1 MKEKWSPKRV
11 QRTGKFQEALRYY
24 VKRYCESLEK
34 GDRFLSALYLD
45 EIAQTLVFMSEGKLS
60 YETFNRKVR
69 EVISPEL
76 KERQF
81 KGFEED
87 LEIVL
92 RKRFPEIFE
101 RESQQHGFFI

>member
-1 MKEKWSPKRV
+1 MKEEWSPKRL
-11 QRTGKFQEALRYY
+11 QREGKFQEALNYY

-45 EIAQTLVFMSEGKLS
+45 EIARTLILMSEGKLP
-60 YETFNRKVR
+60 YETFNGKVR
-69 EVISPEL
+69 EVVSLGL
-76 KERQF
+76 KEKQL

-92 RKRFPEIFE
+92 RKRFPEIYE
-101 RESQQHGFFI
+101 RES